1 VLSSRE
7 RESLLCLDMIE
18 AMKHAGMIDR
28 AAWLQKFSWVGIEQ
42 PAAQVF
48 PDGKYGPLATVGGEK
63 STANIRFVPPIPE
76 KLWELPFEDALTVA
90 SVAVVVEGVV
100 PDVYQGRKPQEVIQ
114 RQLAVAEALA
124 ARKEALMDEA
134 LP

>member
-1 VLSSRE
+1 
-7 RESLLCLDMIE
+7 M
-18 AMKHAGMIDR
+18 
-28 AAWLQKFSWVGIEQ
+28 
-42 PAAQVF
+42 
-48 PDGKYGPLATVGGEK
+48 
-63 STANIRFVPPIPE
+63 
-76 KLWELPFEDALTVA
+76 
-90 SVAVVVEGVV
+90 V

>member
-1 VLSSRE
+1 MDPWLRLEGKNPLPTFGLFHRFPRSSGNFLS
-7 RESLLCLDMIE
+7 
-18 AMKHAGMIDR
+18 KTHA
-28 AAWLQKFSWVGIEQ
+28 
-42 PAAQVF
+42 
-48 PDGKYGPLATVGGEK
+48 
-63 STANIRFVPPIPE
+63 
-76 KLWELPFEDALTVA
+76 A

>member
-1 VLSSRE
+1 MAMSIIAANMCVL
-7 RESLLCLDMIE
+7 
-18 AMKHAGMIDR
+18 
-28 AAWLQKFSWVGIEQ
+28 
-42 PAAQVF
+42 
-48 PDGKYGPLATVGGEK
+48 GG
-63 STANIRFVPPIPE
+63 
-76 KLWELPFEDALTVA
+76 TVA